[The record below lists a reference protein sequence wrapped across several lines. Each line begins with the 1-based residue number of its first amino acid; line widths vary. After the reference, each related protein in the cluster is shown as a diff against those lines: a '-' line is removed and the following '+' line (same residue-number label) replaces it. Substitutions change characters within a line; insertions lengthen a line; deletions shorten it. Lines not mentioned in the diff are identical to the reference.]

1 MYVSILYGV
10 HTYIICSAHFRFF
23 HSFISYNF
31 NFLQELPFLEYNL
44 HSRLMNK
51 VYVCGMNAVFGLK
64 IQVSVG
70 DTVITGLA
78 VSGVK

>member
-1 MYVSILYGV
+1 M
-10 HTYIICSAHFRFF
+10 
-23 HSFISYNF
+23 
-31 NFLQELPFLEYNL
+31 EYNL

-78 VSGVK
+78 VSGLNNVVVHGLID